1 MPVTSDS
8 GVTDAASAAKRP
20 MRIQHI
26 EIGGV
31 KVRVAVW
38 PGVSTQPPLLMFN
51 GIGSSLELLGP
62 FADGLIDVEAIAFD
76 VPGSGESSEP
86 PFPYRLWMLS
96 LLASRL
102 LTKLGYGNVDALG
115 VSWGGALAQ
124 QFALQNPRRCRR
136 LVLAATS
143 QGFLMIPGKLSV
155 LAKFLTP
162 KRFNDPAFRLAI
174 SGEIYGGKARH
185 EPAFLAGFRKTSRRG
200 YLMQQL
206 ALLGWTSVPWLR
218 LLRQPTLILA
228 GDDDP
233 VIPLINARLLAK
245 CIRNSRLHVF
255 EDGHLFLVSAAAEA
269 GRIVREFLAEA

>member
-1 MPVTSDS
+1 
-8 GVTDAASAAKRP
+8 
-20 MRIQHI
+20 
-26 EIGGV
+26 
-31 KVRVAVW
+31 
-38 PGVSTQPPLLMFN
+38 
-51 GIGSSLELLGP
+51 
-62 FADGLIDVEAIAFD
+62 
-76 VPGSGESSEP
+76 
-86 PFPYRLWMLS
+86 
-96 LLASRL
+96 
-102 LTKLGYGNVDALG
+102 
-115 VSWGGALAQ
+115 
-124 QFALQNPRRCRR
+124 
-136 LVLAATS
+136 
-143 QGFLMIPGKLSV
+143 V

-269 GRIVREFLAEA
+269 GRNVREFLAEA